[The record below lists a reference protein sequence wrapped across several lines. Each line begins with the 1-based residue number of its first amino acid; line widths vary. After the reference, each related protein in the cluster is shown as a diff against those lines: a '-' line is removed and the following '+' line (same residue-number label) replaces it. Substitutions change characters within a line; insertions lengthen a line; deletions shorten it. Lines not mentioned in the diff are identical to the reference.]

1 MRKFTEEEM
10 GKIIEQFCER
20 EEREA
25 PQEVQEAWSAM
36 DAAFDNYRATV
47 SNDQFKKGFLYALK
61 LAEEKKI

>member
-1 MRKFTEEEM
+1 MRKFTEEEI

-25 PQEVQEAWSAM
+25 PQEVQKAGSAM
-36 DAAFDNYRATV
+36 DAAFDNYLATV

>member
-25 PQEVQEAWSAM
+25 PQEVQKAGSAM
-36 DAAFDNYRATV
+36 DAAFDN
-47 SNDQFKKGFLYALK
+47 
-61 LAEEKKI
+61 